1 MVAHHFTGLDMGK
14 ADVLRRAMSGKYRS
28 YNQFNL
34 IKEKFFDNCREK
46 GYPEG
51 ITAEVWRQMESFGG
65 YSFSKAHSASFAVE
79 SYQSLYLK
87 TYFPM
92 EFMVAVINNFGD
104 FIALKFYFHELKRTG
119 AKILP
124 PCVNEGEHLTSI
136 HGEVVY
142 IGFIHVQNL
151 EKKTTERILV
161 ERSTKGQFVGLEDF
175 IERTRVNAEQLNIL
189 IRAGAFHFTGKNKK
203 ELLWLANFQRKRID
217 RQPLT
222 AALFGSIQ

>member
-1 MVAHHFTGLDMGK
+1 MEADGK
-14 ADVLRRAMSGKYRS
+14 FWRV
-28 YNQFNL
+28 
-34 IKEKFFDNCREK
+34 FFFQGTFGFVCCRELSELISEDLFSY
-46 GYPEG
+46 GVY
-51 ITAEVWRQMESFGG
+51 GG
-65 YSFSKAHSASFAVE
+65 RDQQLRGFYSTE
-79 SYQSLYLK
+79 
-87 TYFPM
+87 
-92 EFMVAVINNFGD
+92 
-104 FIALKFYFHELKRTG
+104 FYFHELKRTG